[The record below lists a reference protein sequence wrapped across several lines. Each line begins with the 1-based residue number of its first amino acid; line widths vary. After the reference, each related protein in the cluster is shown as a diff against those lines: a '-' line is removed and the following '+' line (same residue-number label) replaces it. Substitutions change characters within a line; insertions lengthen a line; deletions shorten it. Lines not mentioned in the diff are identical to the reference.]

1 MGKSEIFGHRY
12 GKTKDQGTHSKKAAA
27 ALPHFH
33 FHFHVGPPLSPSHL
47 FFFAAPTRTMSI
59 GRLLFPTR
67 ISRTGQSKQGNYF
80 LSVFSFIIK
89 KGNTHPILFFG
100 LMDTH
105 PSLFFF
111 NDGANAC
118 RPTWEPNFLKSFIFP
133 IWYNLFTSISL
144 TKDTASEKNKKKNF
158 NAQAV

>member
-67 ISRTGQSKQGNYF
+67 ISRTGQSNREITSS
-80 LSVFSFIIK
+80 LSFPLLF
-89 KGNTHPILFFG
+89 LFFNYNICSRQNNSKKNG
-100 LMDTH
+100 IRIQ
-105 PSLFFF
+105 SFFF
-111 NDGANAC
+111 VWC
-118 RPTWEPNFLKSFIFP
+118 IRT
-133 IWYNLFTSISL
+133 
-144 TKDTASEKNKKKNF
+144 
-158 NAQAV
+158 QAYSSSMMELMHVDQHGSQTF

>member
-59 GRLLFPTR
+59 THTIGRLLFPTR
-67 ISRTGQSKQGNYF
+67 ISRTGQSNREITSSLSFPLLFLFFNYNIC
-80 LSVFSFIIK
+80 SRQNNSKKKK

-133 IWYNLFTSISL
+133 I
-144 TKDTASEKNKKKNF
+144 
-158 NAQAV
+158 

>member
-67 ISRTGQSKQGNYF
+67 ISRTGQSNREITSS
-80 LSVFSFIIK
+80 LSFPLLF
-89 KGNTHPILFFG
+89 LFFNYNICSRQNNSKTKG
-100 LMDTH
+100 IRIQ
-105 PSLFFF
+105 SFFF
-111 NDGANAC
+111 VWWI
-118 RPTWEPNFLKSFIFP
+118 RT
-133 IWYNLFTSISL
+133 
-144 TKDTASEKNKKKNF
+144 
-158 NAQAV
+158 QAYSSSMMELMHVDQHGSQTF

>member
-59 GRLLFPTR
+59 THTIGRLLFSTR
-67 ISRTGQSKQGNYF
+67 ISRTGQSNREITSS
-80 LSVFSFIIK
+80 LSFPLLF
-89 KGNTHPILFFG
+89 LFFNYNICSRQNNSKTKG
-100 LMDTH
+100 IRIQ
-105 PSLFFF
+105 SFFF
-111 NDGANAC
+111 VWWI
-118 RPTWEPNFLKSFIFP
+118 RT
-133 IWYNLFTSISL
+133 
-144 TKDTASEKNKKKNF
+144 
-158 NAQAV
+158 QAYSSSMMELMHVDQHGSQTF